1 MGKKYG
7 ARDIKKL
14 FLVVTTL
21 PFLEDTLNSLIF
33 PLNKIVQNAC
43 VNSCPKTYTLPGTD
57 FIRKTPKKI
66 TKPARNQISEEP
78 NGKRETASLPN
89 DINSPR
95 ANGINANAIIDLME
109 ICKFCFFLCVSPD
122 KAPCPTAL

>member
-14 FLVVTTL
+14 LLLVITL
-21 PFLEDTLNSLIF
+21 PLFEDTLNSLIF

-43 VNSCPKTYTLPGTD
+43 VNSWPKTYTRPGTD
-57 FIRKTPKKI
+57 FTRKTAKKI
-66 TKPARNQISEEP
+66 TKPVRNQISEEFK
-78 NGKRETASLPN
+78 GIRETTSFPN
-89 DINSPR
+89 DINNPI
-95 ANGINANAIIDLME
+95 ANGINATAITDLMK